1 MKIKIIVAK
10 DKEMMFEEL
19 ERLADIEELK
29 RKVFDRMMRN
39 NRSIFVDRC
48 KGRN

>member
-10 DKEMMFEEL
+10 DKDMFEEL
-19 ERLADIEELK
+19 ERLADIQESK

-39 NRSIFVDRC
+39 NRSIYVDRC
-48 KGRN
+48 KGRD